1 MLCKLKKIIL
11 LLIFVLSAG
20 QFILAQ
26 NSTDF
31 TFFPDEINFKPL
43 LADHKEAKL
52 GILYY
57 TASTNLKVDVG
68 YAANIFQFHFQSDN
82 VKLSVG
88 IEFLAYAL
96 STSYAGKRLQ
106 IDAVDGLFGGYFSA
120 AKLYSENKLLVRLK
134 IMHNS
139 AHLVDGH
146 YDNETD
152 RWLDDYK
159 PIPFT
164 KDYGELTIAHEINFT
179 KNRLRYYGG
188 ITYSTL
194 IRPSEL
200 KRNNYHAGL
209 EVSSQNLLGKFF
221 GENEN
226 IFLAHHF
233 YLNGTDSYSG
243 NNHSIAGIKIGNWYG
258 RGFSFYLSYFKG
270 FDILNSYYSFK
281 REKFGVGFEIDF

>member
-1 MLCKLKKIIL
+1 MKKIIL
-11 LLIFVLSAG
+11 LLTVLILSAR
-20 QFILAQ
+20 FISAQ
-26 NSTDF
+26 DSNDIL
-31 TFFPDEINFKPL
+31 FFPSEINFKPL

-68 YAANIFQFHFQSDN
+68 YAADIFQFIFPSDN
-82 VKLSVG
+82 IKLAVG

-106 IDAVDGLFGGYFSA
+106 IDAVDGLFGGYISA
-120 AKLYSENKLLVRLK
+120 VKSYSENKLMARLK

-152 RWLDDYK
+152 SWLDNYK

-164 KDYGELTIAHEINFT
+164 KDYGELTIAHEIKFNL
-179 KNRLRYYGG
+179 NRLRYYGG
-188 ITYSTL
+188 LTYSTL
-194 IRPSEL
+194 VRPSDL
-200 KRNNYHAGL
+200 KKLNYHSGIEL
-209 EVSSQNLLGKFF
+209 SSENLFGKIF
-221 GENEN
+221 GEDEN
-226 IFLAHHF
+226 VFIAHHF
-233 YLNGTDSYSG
+233 YLSGTESYSG
-243 NNHSIAGIKIGNWYG
+243 NNHTVGGIKIGNWHE
-258 RGFSFYLSYFKG
+258 RGISFYLSYFKG